1 MSLASRAQAIFLIPG
16 IKLTII
22 KPKNLNL
29 TEVKKKKKKKKKGN
43 SLAGKER
50 VPGHLHESWF

>member
-29 TEVKKKKKKKKKGN
+29 TEVKKKKKSN